1 MNDAPADARRT
12 DNAAAQGDAAREGG
26 DTSAGRATFTGN
38 RGRAAVEVG
47 RRLAELARYSQVVVV
62 THLAQVAAYADA
74 HVVVTKSDRGG
85 TDVVTASGVR
95 TVTGADRVAELARM
109 LSGTDS
115 DTAREH
121 AAELLE
127 RSAMGR

>member
-1 MNDAPADARRT
+1 M
-12 DNAAAQGDAAREGG
+12 
-26 DTSAGRATFTGN
+26 
-38 RGRAAVEVG
+38 
-47 RRLAELARYSQVVVV
+47 
-62 THLAQVAAYADA
+62 
-74 HVVVTKSDRGG
+74 
-85 TDVVTASGVR
+85 VTASGVR